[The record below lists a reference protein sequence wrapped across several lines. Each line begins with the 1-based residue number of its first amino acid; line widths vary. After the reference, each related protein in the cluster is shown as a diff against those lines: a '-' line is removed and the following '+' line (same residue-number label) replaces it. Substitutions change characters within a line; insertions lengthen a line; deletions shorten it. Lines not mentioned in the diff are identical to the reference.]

1 MWRNRRNPI
10 KKALSINGETF
21 PNNSRLATAG
31 RDALHCHPVSVA
43 TGRHGNWGGGELV
56 AGEEGGGEDGKGTG
70 TNRPRLAA
78 SDQAIV
84 ESLSASSLLSTFFDF
99 TLFIYSLVRQRTGVF
114 SCEYYH
120 NRWASLINMLLTLLL
135 AVHNKYYISA
145 AMANVW
151 HCFQ

>member
-1 MWRNRRNPI
+1 MSKMQLIAFLPCDGKGGI
-10 KKALSINGETF
+10 QSKMYKLCINGETF
-21 PNNSRLATAG
+21 SNNSRLATAG

-84 ESLSASSLLSTFFDF
+84 ESLSAWKVLFFSFELL
-99 TLFIYSLVRQRTGVF
+99 IYSLARQYFGVF
-114 SCEYYH
+114 VHVNITTTDEH
-120 NRWASLINMLLTLLL
+120 HSLT
-135 AVHNKYYISA
+135 
-145 AMANVW
+145 
-151 HCFQ
+151 CFSHFCWPCITNIT

>member
-1 MWRNRRNPI
+1 MKGGGSFIMSKLQLIAFLPSDETEGIQSKN
-10 KKALSINGETF
+10 ALSINGETF

-56 AGEEGGGEDGKGTG
+56 AGEEGGGEDRKGTG

-84 ESLSASSLLSTFFDF
+84 ESLSA
-99 TLFIYSLVRQRTGVF
+99 
-114 SCEYYH
+114 
-120 NRWASLINMLLTLLL
+120 
-135 AVHNKYYISA
+135 
-145 AMANVW
+145 
-151 HCFQ
+151 

>member
-1 MWRNRRNPI
+1 MRRNRRNPI
-10 KKALSINGETF
+10 KNALSINGETF

-43 TGRHGNWGGGELV
+43 TGRHGNWGGRELV

-84 ESLSASSLLSTFFDF
+84 ESLSALKVLFSPSSYS
-99 TLFIYSLVRQRTGVF
+99 FIRSCGSGLEYFHVNITTTDEHHSLTCF
-114 SCEYYH
+114 SHFCWPCMT
-120 NRWASLINMLLTLLL
+120 NIT
-135 AVHNKYYISA
+135 
-145 AMANVW
+145 
-151 HCFQ
+151 